1 MMRSLFA
8 GVSGLRSHQTRMD
21 VIGNNV
27 ANVNTLA
34 FKSSRVTF
42 AEGFSQMLSSA
53 TRPQG
58 DQGGTNAAQV
68 GLGTKV
74 GSIDTLFS
82 QGSTETTGI
91 ATDLAI
97 QGESFFV
104 VSDGAAKYYTR
115 AGNFQLDADGRL
127 VSPTTGAV
135 LQGRMAKDGVFAQG
149 LSDIKIPFGQ
159 KTPAKATDR
168 AVLGGNLDASAAV
181 GTTSETSITVY
192 DSQGAKHELKVE
204 FAKTGDNAWTWL
216 VLSPAG
222 ATGNGT
228 VNFNDAGALVDLTPA
243 TISLDPGNGAATM
256 AITLDPGTGLTALSQ
271 YAGRSTA
278 VIREQNGYTMG
289 TLDDFNIDTT
299 GTISGT
305 FTNGV
310 TVVLGQIALAD
321 FNNPSG
327 LERRGDSIYAA
338 SANSGEAVLGFAGEG
353 SASSI
358 TSRALEM
365 SNVDLAQEFTNMIIA
380 QRGFQANSR
389 VISNADEMLQ
399 EVVNLKR

>member
-204 FAKTGDNAWTWL
+204 FAKTGDNAWTWQ

>member
-8 GVSGLRSHQTRMD
+8 GVSGLHSHQTRMD

-42 AEGFSQMLSSA
+42 AEGLSQMLTSA

-82 QGSTETTGI
+82 QGSTETTGL

-97 QGESFFV
+97 EGESFFI
-104 VSDGAAKYYTR
+104 VSDGAGRYYTR

-135 LQGRMAKDGVFAQG
+135 LQGRMAQDGVFAQG
-149 LSDIKIPFGQ
+149 LSDIRIPFGQ
-159 KTPAKATDR
+159 KTPARATDR

-181 GTTSETSITVY
+181 GTKSETSITVY

-204 FAKTGDNAWTWL
+204 FEKTGDNAWSWT

-222 ATGNGT
+222 ATGGGS
-228 VNFNDAGALVDLTPA
+228 VSFNDAGALVDLTPA
-243 TISLDPGNGAATM
+243 DIALDPGNGAAQMT
-256 AITLDPGTGLTALSQ
+256 ITLDPGTGLTALSQ

-289 TLDDFNIDTT
+289 TLDDFNIDAA

-321 FNNPSG
+321 FNNPGG

-338 SANSGEAVLGFAGEG
+338 SANSGEAVIGFAGEG